1 MKKKRE
7 YIANNV
13 QKCYYQKQRGDEFM
27 LIEYRVKNFM
37 SFRDETVLSMVADPI
52 DDLEDT
58 HVFKNGNLNLLK
70 TVGIFGAN
78 ASGKSNFISSF
89 SFFNEIFSDF
99 TDMAKVI
106 KKLPYY
112 QFSDSCAKEP
122 ISFEITFILN
132 GKRHRYGIEI
142 TEHGIASEWLYFVPT
157 RSEACY
163 FEREGNEITEKGIY
177 FKPRK
182 ALDYIKPD
190 PLRPFLYTLAQNSL
204 KEFEWAKAIYYYL
217 KFEIRSCN
225 YMDEF
230 FKNML
235 ETKLMEN
242 SKCSFLSKDLIL
254 KLIQDADFGIDDI
267 LIEEKKHTEDNLLS
281 EFREFLKLKG
291 KDLEEDKYETYMIHS
306 KYNNK
311 RAKTGDEK
319 LAVSRESSGTQKF
332 YFLLYPILFVLHY
345 GGILLIDE
353 IESSLHPR
361 LCEKILSL
369 FNSIENNPNNAQL
382 IFTTHNALL
391 MNSEILRR
399 DQIYFVE
406 KNKYGESN
414 LYSLFEEDGS
424 IRKGYNYMKNYLAG
438 RFGAI
443 PYLGSF
449 GINEST
455 RSIRNETQKKL

>member
-1 MKKKRE
+1 
-7 YIANNV
+7 
-13 QKCYYQKQRGDEFM
+13 
-27 LIEYRVKNFM
+27 
-37 SFRDETVLSMVADPI
+37 
-52 DDLEDT
+52 
-58 HVFKNGNLNLLK
+58 
-70 TVGIFGAN
+70 
-78 ASGKSNFISSF
+78 
-89 SFFNEIFSDF
+89 
-99 TDMAKVI
+99 
-106 KKLPYY
+106 
-112 QFSDSCAKEP
+112 
-122 ISFEITFILN
+122 
-132 GKRHRYGIEI
+132 
-142 TEHGIASEWLYFVPT
+142 
-157 RSEACY
+157 
-163 FEREGNEITEKGIY
+163 
-177 FKPRK
+177 
-182 ALDYIKPD
+182 
-190 PLRPFLYTLAQNSL
+190 
-204 KEFEWAKAIYYYL
+204 
-217 KFEIRSCN
+217 
-225 YMDEF
+225 MDEF

>member
-1 MKKKRE
+1 M
-7 YIANNV
+7 I
-13 QKCYYQKQRGDEFM
+13 
-27 LIEYRVKNFM
+27 KN
-37 SFRDETVLSMVADPI
+37 
-52 DDLEDT
+52 
-58 HVFKNGNLNLLK
+58 VFKNGNLNLLK
-70 TVGIFGAN
+70 Q
-78 ASGKSNFISSF
+78 SNIWCKCKGNQTYFLF
-89 SFFNEIFSDF
+89 LPFYEIFSDF

-267 LIEEKKHTEDNLLS
+267 IIEEKVRWKIVYLVS
-281 EFREFLKLKG
+281 LKNSKTKG
-291 KDLEEDKYETYMIHS
+291 KDFKEDKYETYMIIISTIMDS
-306 KYNNK
+306 K
-311 RAKTGDEK
+311 
-319 LAVSRESSGTQKF
+319 
-332 YFLLYPILFVLHY
+332 
-345 GGILLIDE
+345 
-353 IESSLHPR
+353 
-361 LCEKILSL
+361 
-369 FNSIENNPNNAQL
+369 
-382 IFTTHNALL
+382 
-391 MNSEILRR
+391 
-399 DQIYFVE
+399 
-406 KNKYGESN
+406 
-414 LYSLFEEDGS
+414 
-424 IRKGYNYMKNYLAG
+424 
-438 RFGAI
+438 
-443 PYLGSF
+443 
-449 GINEST
+449 
-455 RSIRNETQKKL
+455 